1 MIPDCEVGRTG
12 QIYVSDMYGTREQI
26 SQTSAALP
34 SALARHS
41 PMRTGQFLC
50 RVRVNGRKI
59 LVLQIGELLKDI
71 VFSHAA

>member
-1 MIPDCEVGRTG
+1 
-12 QIYVSDMYGTREQI
+12 
-26 SQTSAALP
+26 
-34 SALARHS
+34 
-41 PMRTGQFLC
+41 MRTGQFLC